1 MAYPEQVGQGFN
13 HQAKKVMTNVFE
25 KKYSD
30 FNDWLNKQPLSTDS
44 VRSYS
49 SRIKKLTQ
57 FLVQRPEKYNDLT
70 TETKDEIAKDFK
82 QYLQLVSNAKPATI
96 NAYILG
102 LNKYFDF
109 LAIGHTTEISEYV
122 IARLPCSLS
131 MLEQK
136 ALLKAIERT
145 KRAKD
150 QAIMMMFLYTGI
162 RISECQKLATDDVF
176 VIGPSA
182 RIVVRSR
189 NGGAHREIPLN
200 SSLCQVLQ
208 KWLTERSE
216 RYSGMSNAFFVNPQ
230 GRQLS
235 AASID
240 GIIRKIGREC
250 GLNISA
256 EKIRNTMLIN
266 LMNTSHDLALVA
278 DIAGHRDL
286 KTTARYKVHNA
297 ADKAN
302 AIEQLL
308 SHN

>member
-1 MAYPEQVGQGFN
+1 
-13 HQAKKVMTNVFE
+13 MTNSFE
-25 KKYSD
+25 RKYSD
-30 FNDWLNKQPLSTDS
+30 FNDWLNKQPLSADS
-44 VRSYS
+44 VRNYS
-49 SRIKKLTQ
+49 SRIKILTQ
-57 FLVQRPEKYNDLT
+57 FLLQRPEKYYDLT
-70 TETKDEIAKDFK
+70 AETKDEIAKDFK
-82 QYLQLVSNAKPATI
+82 QYLQLVLNAKPATI
-96 NAYILG
+96 NAYIGG

-109 LAIGHTTEISEYV
+109 LAIGHTIVFGENV

-131 MLEQK
+131 KLEQK
-136 ALLKAIERT
+136 TLLKAIERT

-150 QAIMMMFLYTGI
+150 QAVMMIFFYTGI
-162 RISECQKLATDDVF
+162 RISECQKLASDDVF

-182 RIVVRSR
+182 RIVVRSG
-189 NGGAHREIPLN
+189 NGARHREIPLN
-200 SSLCQVLQ
+200 SSTCQVLQ
-208 KWLTERSE
+208 KWLAERREKHCGKSD
-216 RYSGMSNAFFVNPQ
+216 AFFVNPQ

-240 GIIRKIGREC
+240 GIVRKIGREC

-266 LMNTSHDLALVA
+266 LMNTSRDLALVA

-286 KTTARYKVHNA
+286 KTTGRYKVVHTE

-308 SHN
+308 NYN